1 MLTVNV
7 SVTVIGQ
14 PRGNGH
20 FRWRRDSAVCTAA
33 YVNVHGQHFL
43 VRELNLRRK
52 IFYINFL
59 VFNIQNGRGDIF
71 WTSVNAVREW
81 PHGPM
86 MRYGKLKMTTYGKC
100 TVVTLVEHK
109 ITLKRICHKIEPLC
123 VRQVADKF
131 TTYVEPI
138 RSIHGLPSHIVRK

>member
-1 MLTVNV
+1 MM
-7 SVTVIGQ
+7 IQ
-14 PRGNGH
+14 PRGATLHG
-20 FRWRRDSAVCTAA
+20 RV
-33 YVNVHGQHFL
+33 YVDIHGQHFL

-123 VRQVADKF
+123 DKLL
-131 TTYVEPI
+131 TSLQHRKPI
-138 RSIHGLPSHIVRK
+138 RSMVVLF